1 MTERIC
7 IVTVGYNRPKSMQRL
22 LESVGHGNYLGDQV
36 DLLVS
41 IDKGKTQSEI
51 VEIANLFEW
60 KHGEKRIRAF
70 EERQGLRSHIIQ
82 CGDLT
87 NEYRAVVILE
97 DDLTVSE
104 NFYAYVKQTLNAY
117 EKDERI
123 AGISLYKHH
132 VNVGV
137 NHFFEPEFIGYD
149 VFLMQFAQSWGQCW
163 TKRMWDSFKSW
174 YTKNEDYFVNEA
186 HDFKNIP
193 DNILH
198 WGNQSWMK
206 YYMAYL
212 AETHKYYVY
221 PYYSLSTNHSEVGEH
236 NNTANADWQVAML
249 REYMDYRFPE
259 FENAVKYDI
268 FFEREDYKVA
278 GYEEMSC
285 IIDLYGIKKDYSSGD
300 ILISTAARP
309 YKVLKTIQLKLRPHE
324 LNCKYGTSGE
334 GIYIYDLHISDT
346 PPKRNASL
354 RTKYDV
360 RAIEWKRLINVGFL
374 EFIGKVRRKIL
385 RH

>member
-1 MTERIC
+1 VTERIC
-7 IVTVGYNRPKSMQRL
+7 IVAVGYNRPKSMQRL
-22 LESVGHGNYLGDQV
+22 LDSIGSGNYLGEQV

-41 IDKGKTQSEI
+41 IDKGKTQGEI
-51 VEIANLFEW
+51 VEIANHFEW
-60 KHGEKRIRAF
+60 KHGGKRIRAF

-97 DDLTVSE
+97 DDITVSE
-104 NFYAYVKQTLNAY
+104 NFYAYVKQTLDAY
-117 EKDERI
+117 EQDDRV

-149 VFLMQFAQSWGQCW
+149 VFMMQFAQSWGQCW
-163 TKRMWDSFKSW
+163 TKSMWDGFKTW
-174 YTKNEDYFVNEA
+174 YNQNEDYYVNDY
-186 HDFKNIP
+186 HDFKSIP

-249 REYMDYRFPE
+249 REYMDYHLPE

-268 FFEREDYKVA
+268 FFEREDYMVS
-278 GYEEMSC
+278 GYEDKRC
-285 IIDLYGIKKDYSSGD
+285 IIDLYGIKKDYSEGD
-300 ILISTAARP
+300 ILVSTAARP
-309 YKVLKTIQLKLRPHE
+309 YKIIETRQLKYRPHE
-324 LNCKYGTSGE
+324 LNCRYGTSGE
-334 GIYIYDLHISDT
+334 GIYIYDLYTSDN
-346 PPKRNASL
+346 PPKRNKTI

-360 RAIEWKRLINVGFL
+360 RAIEWKKLIHLGVL
-374 EFIGKVRRKIL
+374 VLMRKIKNKIL
-385 RH
+385 K

>member
-309 YKVLKTIQLKLRPHE
+309 YKVLETIQLKLRPHE